1 MKTILTIDGGGIRG
15 VIPAAILANLEER
28 LRVASKNSDLRLADC
43 FDLMSGTSTG
53 GILSILYL
61 SPKRYTGA
69 QILEFYRELGPKLF
83 HRSLSQKLISGFGLF
98 SSRYKEDALYNFARE
113 ILGDAT
119 ISEVA
124 KDCLVTSYEMTT
136 RKALL
141 FTKSDVGKY
150 GSLADYRLCDIVR
163 ATSAAPTYFKPA
175 KVYPKSSEALK
186 REGISEENIPFR
198 NLVDG
203 GIYANNPS
211 MCALVEAIKLWPEES
226 VKGFM
231 MISAGTGKADRSYP
245 YEKVRRFGFIGWL
258 SPILD
263 IMLSS
268 VAETVDYQMRQV
280 CKSLDC
286 SGNYIRIE
294 PALLNADVD
303 MDLATEKNIRELFN
317 AAQHYI
323 DHNGDLLDTI
333 VDNLLK
339 RQ

>member
-1 MKTILTIDGGGIRG
+1 MKKILTIDGGGIRG

-28 LRVASKNSDLRLADC
+28 LRTNSGNRELRLADC
-43 FDLMSGTSTG
+43 FDLLSGTSTG

-61 SPKRYTGA
+61 SPKRYSGA

-83 HRSLSQKLISGFGLF
+83 HKSFSYKLASGFGLF
-98 SSRYKEDALYNFARE
+98 LSRYKEDALYDFAKR

-124 KDCLVTSYEMTT
+124 KDCLITSYEMTS

-141 FTKSDVGKY
+141 FTKSDTRKY
-150 GSLADYRLCDIVR
+150 GSMADYKLCDIVR
-163 ATSAAPTYFKPA
+163 ATSAAPTYFPPA
-175 KVYPKSSEALK
+175 RVYPRSSELLK
-186 REGISEENIPFR
+186 ADGVSEDNIPFR

-211 MCALVEAIKLWPEES
+211 MCALVEAIKLWPDES
-226 VKGFM
+226 LKSLM
-231 MISAGTGKADRSYP
+231 MVSAGTGKAERSYP
-245 YEKVRRFGFIGWL
+245 YERVRKFGYIGWL

-268 VAETVDYQMRQV
+268 VAETVDYQVRQV
-280 CKSLDC
+280 CKSIGC
-286 SGNYIRIE
+286 PKNYIRIE
-294 PALLNADVD
+294 PSLLNADVD
-303 MDLATEKNIRELFN
+303 MDRATEKNIRELVN

-323 DHNGDLLDTI
+323 DHNGDILDSI
-333 VDNLLK
+333 VDSISSGD
-339 RQ
+339 

>member
-1 MKTILTIDGGGIRG
+1 MKKILTIDGGGIRG

-28 LRVASKNSDLRLADC
+28 LRNSSGNRELRLADC
-43 FDLMSGTSTG
+43 FDLLSGTSTG

-61 SPKRYTGA
+61 SPKRYSGA

-83 HRSLSQKLISGFGLF
+83 HKSFSYKLASGFGLF
-98 SSRYKEDALYNFARE
+98 SSRYKEDALYDFAKR

-124 KDCLVTSYEMTT
+124 KDCLITSYEMTS

-141 FTKSDVGKY
+141 FTKSDTRKY
-150 GSLADYRLCDIVR
+150 GSMADYKLCDIVR
-163 ATSAAPTYFKPA
+163 ATSAAPTYFPPA
-175 KVYPKSSEALK
+175 RVYPRSSELLK
-186 REGISEENIPFR
+186 ADGVSEDNIPFR

-211 MCALVEAIKLWPEES
+211 MCALVEAIKLWPDES
-226 VKGFM
+226 LKSLM
-231 MISAGTGKADRSYP
+231 MVSAGTGKAERSYP
-245 YEKVRRFGFIGWL
+245 YERVRKFGYIGWL

-268 VAETVDYQMRQV
+268 VAETVDYQVRQV
-280 CKSLDC
+280 CKSIGC
-286 SGNYIRIE
+286 PKNYIRIE
-294 PALLNADVD
+294 PSLLNADVD
-303 MDLATEKNIRELFN
+303 MDRATEKNIRELVN

-323 DHNGDLLDTI
+323 DHNGDILDSI
-333 VDNLLK
+333 VDSISSVD
-339 RQ
+339 